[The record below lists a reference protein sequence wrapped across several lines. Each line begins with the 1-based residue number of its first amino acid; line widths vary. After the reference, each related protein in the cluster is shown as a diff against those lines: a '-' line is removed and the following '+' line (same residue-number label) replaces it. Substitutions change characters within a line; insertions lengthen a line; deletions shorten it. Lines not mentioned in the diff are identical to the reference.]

1 MALERR
7 EHRIALEVLYA
18 VSVGKAPLDEALR
31 QAREGIGVFSRGD
44 AAAQEDKYEPVLPAM
59 EQRADAPR
67 ATDWALVE
75 NLVRGTLEHQ
85 ADLEAQIEPLLER
98 WTVERLSNVDRL
110 VLDLAAWELRY
121 RPDADTRS
129 VINHAVELARRLS
142 TERSPE
148 FVNGV
153 LDALAKTPPAA
164 IAKKPPARRGS

>member
-18 VSVGKAPLDEALR
+18 ASVGKAPLDEALR
-31 QAREGIGVFSRGD
+31 QARDGIGVFSRGD
-44 AAAQEDKYEPVLPAM
+44 AAAQEDKYEPILPAM

-67 ATDWALVE
+67 ATDWTLVE
-75 NLVRGTLEHQ
+75 TLVRGTLERRSE
-85 ADLEAQIEPLLER
+85 LEAQIEPMLER
-98 WTVERLSNVDRL
+98 WTIERLSSVDRL
-110 VLDLAAWELRY
+110 LLDLAAWELRY
-121 RPDADTRS
+121 RPEADTLD

-153 LDALAKTPPAA
+153 LDALAK
-164 IAKKPPARRGS
+164 KPPAGLGS

>member
-1 MALERR
+1 MARERR

-31 QAREGIGVFSRGD
+31 QAREGVGVFSRSD
-44 AAAQEDKYEPVLPAM
+44 AAAQEDKYEPILPAM

-67 ATDWALVE
+67 ATDWPLVE
-75 NLVRGTLEHQ
+75 NLVRGTLERQ
-85 ADLEAQIEPLLER
+85 ADIEAQIEPLLER
-98 WTVERLSNVDRL
+98 WTIERLSSVDRML
-110 VLDLAAWELRY
+110 LDLGAWELRY
-121 RPDADTRS
+121 RPEADTLE

-153 LDALAKTPPAA
+153 LDALAK
-164 IAKKPPARRGS
+164 KPPAGLGS

>member
-18 VSVGKAPLDEALR
+18 ASVGKAPLDEALR
-31 QAREGIGVFSRGD
+31 QARDGIGVFSRGD

-67 ATDWALVE
+67 ATDWTLVE
-75 NLVRGTLEHQ
+75 TLVRGTLERRSE
-85 ADLEAQIEPLLER
+85 LEAQIEPMLER
-98 WTVERLSNVDRL
+98 WTIERLSSVDRL
-110 VLDLAAWELRY
+110 LLDLAGWELRY
-121 RPDADTRS
+121 RPEADTLD

-153 LDALAKTPPAA
+153 LDALAK
-164 IAKKPPARRGS
+164 KPPAGLGS